1 MMHVFTS
8 YRLWQRYYPYL
19 LLLVGFLSIPH
30 EVDAKSFF
38 WKAQSTNTTVYL
50 LGSIHFAKPDIYP
63 LDKQIENAFERAS
76 YLVVELDQNQMDQAA
91 MRRHILERGMYEQPD
106 SVESHIS
113 ESTLKLLKEYLDKYD
128 MPLEG
133 YNRMKPGFLAMTLS
147 IAHVIRLGYLP
158 ENGIDMYFLKKAQDK
173 KVLQLETYEDQ
184 LDLFFDM
191 PDEELFLKATLTQF
205 KDIEKQIEDTVTAWK
220 NGDTERMI
228 EDVLIEPQQEYPEL
242 RDVYNKIYTQRNIKM
257 TKKISRYLQGNKIY
271 FIVVGAGH
279 LIGEQGIVNLLKK
292 RGYTLTQY

>member
-1 MMHVFTS
+1 
-8 YRLWQRYYPYL
+8 
-19 LLLVGFLSIPH
+19 
-30 EVDAKSFF
+30 
-38 WKAQSTNTTVYL
+38 
-50 LGSIHFAKPDIYP
+50 
-63 LDKQIENAFERAS
+63 
-76 YLVVELDQNQMDQAA
+76 

-128 MPLEG
+128 MPLQG

-158 ENGIDMYFLKKAQDK
+158 EYGIDMYFLNKAQDK

-191 PDEELFLKATLTQF
+191 PDEELFLRATLTQF

-220 NGDTERMI
+220 NGDTDRMI
-228 EDVLIEPQQEYPEL
+228 ENVLIEPQQEYPEL
-242 RDVYNKIYTQRNIKM
+242 RSVYNKIYTQRNIKM
-257 TKKISRYLQGNKIY
+257 TRKISRYLQGKKIY